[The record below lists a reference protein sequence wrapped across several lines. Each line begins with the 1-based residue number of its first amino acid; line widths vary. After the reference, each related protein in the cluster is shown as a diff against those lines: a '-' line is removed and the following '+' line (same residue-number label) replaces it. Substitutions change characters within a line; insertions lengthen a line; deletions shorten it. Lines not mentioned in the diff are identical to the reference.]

1 MIEKGVL
8 HLDQNEFGG
17 GERREKEKRNKEDR
31 TKRKKKKGKMGG
43 KEVRLLLVSSVRTT
57 RGSKGQEVS

>member
-17 GERREKEKRNKEDR
+17 EEKRERIERKDRKDRKKGKKRGRKEKENER
-31 TKRKKKKGKMGG
+31 KMGG
-43 KEVRLLLVSSVRTT
+43 KEV
-57 RGSKGQEVS
+57 